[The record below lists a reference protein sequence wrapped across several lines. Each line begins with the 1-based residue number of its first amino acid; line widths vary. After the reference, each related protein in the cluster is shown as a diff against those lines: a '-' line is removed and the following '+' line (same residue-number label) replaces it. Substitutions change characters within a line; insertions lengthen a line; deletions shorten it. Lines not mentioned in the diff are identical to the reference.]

1 MNSNMQD
8 NTPRNAASDT
18 AREQKRTAPSAGAA
32 RPHGTPPQHHDG
44 GLIMHE
50 YKEYHGARI
59 RSDTIRRRADE
70 RARRHRKQSGWRVFF
85 RVLGKCLVAVL
96 AVVCV
101 AVGGVFAAINTVA
114 KGPSTTMRDQL
125 VLMAM
130 QASATKWVP
139 GLFLDDETV
148 QSIVDASHV
157 VRKDVTPID
166 SFTETNKGNIGGK
179 TEDDIKWVDG
189 IYYTT
194 VSGPTY
200 RAYVMLI
207 KDPAR
212 VYVGTTDFATGAGI
226 RIFEIVE
233 QENAVAAINA
243 GEYHDN
249 GGQGIGDLPIGLTY
263 SKGKM
268 VHSDWYTDRTFIG
281 IDKNNKLVVKEG
293 ITVAEGEALAIRDG
307 VCFQW
312 GNVLIT
318 NDGTNV
324 TTHYAD
330 KNTGTAQR
338 TAIGQRQD
346 GTIIMVVT
354 DGRSA
359 SSLGATHN
367 DIIDVMREFGA
378 VTAGMLDG
386 GSSTMMY
393 YRDYWDILG
402 IDYETLDE
410 FQRKGIVNKY
420 KAFTNPRKMP
430 TYFVVAPEKSN

>member
-1 MNSNMQD
+1 MN
-8 NTPRNAASDT
+8 NTEHNNGQHPERGNINNGIILNYHKPVQAS
-18 AREQKRTAPSAGAA
+18 
-32 RPHGTPPQHHDG
+32 GT
-44 GLIMHE
+44 
-50 YKEYHGARI
+50 RI
-59 RSDTIRRRADE
+59 RSDSIRRRADE
-70 RARRHRKQSGWRVFF
+70 RMRRHKKRSGIRLFLKIF
-85 RVLGKCLVAVL
+85 AKLIAAVL
-96 AVVCV
+96 VIAIV
-101 AVGGVFAAINTVA
+101 AVGGVLSIINAVA

-139 GLFLDDETV
+139 GLFLDDATV
-148 QSIVDASHV
+148 AAIVESSHI
-157 VRKDVTPID
+157 VRTDVTPID
-166 SFTETNKGNIGGK
+166 SFTETNKGNIAGK
-179 TEDDIKWVDG
+179 TEEDIEWVDG

-207 KDPAR
+207 KDPSR
-212 VYVGTTDFATGAGI
+212 VYVGTTDFSTGAGI

-233 QENAVAAINA
+233 KENAVAAINA

-263 SKGKM
+263 SKGEQ

-281 IDKNNKLVVKEG
+281 IDKDNKLVVKEG
-293 ITVAEGEALAIRDG
+293 ITVAEGKALNIRDG
-307 VCFQW
+307 VCFQT

-318 NDGTNV
+318 NDGTNIF
-324 TTHYAD
+324 THYED
-330 KNTGTAQR
+330 NNLGTAQR

-359 SSLGATHN
+359 SSIGATHN

-402 IDYETLDE
+402 IDINTLDE

-420 KAFTNPRKMP
+420 KAFTTPRKMP
-430 TYFVVAPEKSN
+430 TYFVVAPMASEQ

>member
-1 MNSNMQD
+1 MNTTDKTNELLSAENEAESGIIL
-8 NTPRNAASDT
+8 NYR
-18 AREQKRTAPSAGAA
+18 KPSS
-32 RPHGTPPQHHDG
+32 GTG
-44 GLIMHE
+44 T
-50 YKEYHGARI
+50 RI
-59 RSDTIRRRADE
+59 RSDSIRE
-70 RARRHRKQSGWRVFF
+70 RASERMKEHKKKSGF
-85 RVLGKCLVAVL
+85 RIALKILGRCVIVLLTVIL
-96 AVVCV
+96 V
-101 AVGGVFAAINTVA
+101 AVGGVFAAVNTVA

-139 GLFLDDETV
+139 GLFLDDATV
-148 QSIVDASHV
+148 NAIVEASHV
-157 VRKDVTPID
+157 VRTDVTPID
-166 SFTETNKGNIGGK
+166 SFTETNKGTIGGK
-179 TEDDIKWVDG
+179 TEEDIKWVDG

-200 RAYVMLI
+200 RAYVILV
-207 KDPAR
+207 KDPSR
-212 VYVGTTDFATGAGI
+212 VYVGTTDFNSGAGI
-226 RIFEIVE
+226 RIFDIAER
-233 QENAVAAINA
+233 ENAVAAINA
-243 GEYHDN
+243 GEYRDD
-249 GGQGIGDLPIGLTY
+249 GGSGIGDLPIGLTY
-263 SKGKM
+263 SKGKE
-268 VHSDWYTDRTFIG
+268 VYSDSYTDRTFIG

-293 ITVAEGEALAIRDG
+293 ITPAEGKELDLRDG
-307 VCFQW
+307 VCFQT

-318 NDGTNV
+318 NDGTNIF
-324 TTHYAD
+324 THYED
-330 KNTGTAQR
+330 NNLGTAQR

-359 SSLGATHN
+359 SSIGATHN

-402 IDYETLDE
+402 IDVNTLDE

-420 KAFTNPRKMP
+420 KAFTNPRRMP
-430 TYFVVAPEKSN
+430 TFFVVAPAASEQ

>member
-1 MNSNMQD
+1 MNTTDKTN
-8 NTPRNAASDT
+8 
-18 AREQKRTAPSAGAA
+18 EQLSAENEAESGIILNYRKPSS
-32 RPHGTPPQHHDG
+32 GTG
-44 GLIMHE
+44 T
-50 YKEYHGARI
+50 RI
-59 RSDTIRRRADE
+59 RSDSIRE
-70 RARRHRKQSGWRVFF
+70 RASERMKEHKKKSGF
-85 RVLGKCLVAVL
+85 RIALKILGRCVIVLLTVIL
-96 AVVCV
+96 V
-101 AVGGVFAAINTVA
+101 AVGGVFAAVNTVA

-139 GLFLDDETV
+139 GLFLDDATV
-148 QSIVDASHV
+148 NAIVEASHV
-157 VRKDVTPID
+157 VRTDVTPID
-166 SFTETNKGNIGGK
+166 SFTETNKGTIGGK
-179 TEDDIKWVDG
+179 TEEDIKWVDG

-200 RAYVMLI
+200 RAYVMLV
-207 KDPAR
+207 KDPSR
-212 VYVGTTDFATGAGI
+212 VYVGTTDFNSGVGI
-226 RIFEIVE
+226 RIFDIAER
-233 QENAVAAINA
+233 ENAVAAINA
-243 GEYHDN
+243 GEYRDD
-249 GGQGIGDLPIGLTY
+249 GGTGIGDLPIGLTY
-263 SKGKM
+263 SKGKE
-268 VHSDWYTDRTFIG
+268 VYSDSYTDRTFIG

-293 ITVAEGEALAIRDG
+293 ITPAEGKELDLRDG
-307 VCFQW
+307 VCFQT

-318 NDGTNV
+318 NDGTNIF
-324 TTHYAD
+324 THYED
-330 KNTGTAQR
+330 NNLGTAQR

-359 SSLGATHN
+359 SSIGATHN

-402 IDYETLDE
+402 IDVNTLDE

-420 KAFTNPRKMP
+420 KAFTNPRRMP
-430 TYFVVAPEKSN
+430 TFFVVAPASSEQ

>member
-1 MNSNMQD
+1 MNTTDKTNELLSAKNEAESGIIL
-8 NTPRNAASDT
+8 NYR
-18 AREQKRTAPSAGAA
+18 KPSS
-32 RPHGTPPQHHDG
+32 GTG
-44 GLIMHE
+44 T
-50 YKEYHGARI
+50 RI
-59 RSDTIRRRADE
+59 RSDSIRE
-70 RARRHRKQSGWRVFF
+70 RASERMKEHKKKSGF
-85 RVLGKCLVAVL
+85 RIALKILGRCVIVLLTVIL
-96 AVVCV
+96 V
-101 AVGGVFAAINTVA
+101 AVGGVFAAVNTVA

-139 GLFLDDETV
+139 GLFLDDATV
-148 QSIVDASHV
+148 NAIVEASHV
-157 VRKDVTPID
+157 VRTDVTPID
-166 SFTETNKGNIGGK
+166 SFTETNKGTIGGK
-179 TEDDIKWVDG
+179 TEEDIKWVDG

-200 RAYVMLI
+200 RAYVMLV
-207 KDPAR
+207 KDPSR
-212 VYVGTTDFATGAGI
+212 VYVGTTDFNSGAGI
-226 RIFEIVE
+226 RIFDIAER
-233 QENAVAAINA
+233 ENAVAAINA
-243 GEYHDN
+243 GEYRDD
-249 GGQGIGDLPIGLTY
+249 GGSGIGDLPIGLTY
-263 SKGKM
+263 SKGKE
-268 VHSDWYTDRTFIG
+268 VYSDSYTDRTFIG

-293 ITVAEGEALAIRDG
+293 ITPAEGKELDLRDG
-307 VCFQW
+307 VCFQT

-318 NDGTNV
+318 NDGTNIF
-324 TTHYAD
+324 THYED
-330 KNTGTAQR
+330 NNLGTAQR

-359 SSLGATHN
+359 SSIGATHN

-402 IDYETLDE
+402 IDVNTLDE

-420 KAFTNPRKMP
+420 KAFTNPRRMP
-430 TYFVVAPEKSN
+430 TFFVVAPAASEQ